1 MQTAFL
7 TFWTW
12 SFGEKE
18 SSDEVLRNAS
28 ICGFFAEGVQ
38 AFCLGIYKIKAVT
51 RKAMTGSMQQNM
63 FLIRER
69 RRQPVLTEGTRV
81 SGSNRRKAGF
91 ESMSG
96 LSFEDVRVHYS
107 SLDPARTGAYVA
119 RRNVYP
125 RPVQEKHLS
134 HEPAP
139 AQMCPG
145 PGDARP
151 SPDSEDELESFLS
164 ESDQEDHM
172 NVSSVRMEGRSAIR
186 HVSNDEGSVVG
197 TAKSREEL
205 EGDAKAIHGTL
216 GGRPFS
222 GSTTV
227 VCAVLAVKGGFL
239 HIAMINNTLMMPE
252 MREKARELGYTVIR
266 GIKSHAEANMI
277 LYAHKHKEDAR
288 LIAFGCDKDTCPEC
302 AKLLD
307 ECFPG
312 DLKYT
317 TRPLLADGTEDFS
330 PKYHFRSTS
339 KKPVGI
345 GPFVARMQSV
355 IDRDYEDGAR
365 RDTTSAEVIGCMK
378 DSGGIVYTI
387 REEDGTIQQV
397 PSDVAR
403 IKYQREVLRL
413 LETKIE
419 IKII

>member
-18 SSDEVLRNAS
+18 SSDEVLRDAS

-69 RRQPVLTEGTRV
+69 RRQPVLTEGTKASRP
-81 SGSNRRKAGF
+81 NRLKVGF
-91 ESMSG
+91 ELMSG

-107 SLDPARTGAYVA
+107 SL
-119 RRNVYP
+119 
-125 RPVQEKHLS
+125 
-134 HEPAP
+134 AP

-151 SPDSEDELESFLS
+151 SPDSEEELESFFS

-172 NVSSVRMEGRSAIR
+172 NVSSVRMEGRRAIR
-186 HVSNDEGSVVG
+186 HVSNEEGSFAG

-205 EGDAKAIHGTL
+205 VDDARAIHEIVDGKPF
-216 GGRPFS
+216 GGN
-222 GSTTV
+222 TTV

-239 HIAMINNTLMMPE
+239 HIAMTNNTLMMPE

-277 LYAHKHKEDAR
+277 LYADKHRKDAR

-302 AKLLD
+302 AKLLR
-307 ECFPG
+307 ECLPEDLEFP
-312 DLKYT
+312 

-339 KKPVGI
+339 KKPVGV
-345 GPFVARMQSV
+345 GPFVARMQSM

-365 RDTTSAEVIGCMK
+365 RDTASAEVIGCMK
-378 DSGGIVYTI
+378 NSGGIVYTI

-397 PSDVAR
+397 PSNVAR
-403 IKYQREVLRL
+403 IKYQREVLRF